1 MIALDTNIL
10 LRYAL
15 DDHAKLS
22 PIAKSM
28 LEERD
33 CFVPLLALAEAGY
46 VLQSLYKA
54 SSTELLAF
62 ANALLETPRLRF
74 ESEERLPV
82 ALAGFKAGI
91 DWFDAMLWAACPVTH
106 RLATLDRKF
115 ARKAATLNWQP
126 PVQSFLP

>member
-1 MIALDTNIL
+1 MISLDTNIL

-15 DDHAKLS
+15 DDHATLS
-22 PIAKSM
+22 PIARSM

-46 VLQSLYKA
+46 VLQSLYQA
-54 SSTELLAF
+54 SGVELLAF
-62 ANALLETPRLRF
+62 AKALLESPRLSF

-82 ALAGFKAGI
+82 ALAGFKAGV
-91 DWFDAMLWAACPVTH
+91 DWFDAMLWASCPTT
-106 RLATLDRKF
+106 RPLATLDRKF
-115 ARKAATLNWQP
+115 ARKAAALGWQP